1 MALSIT
7 KNQVVRPMKGVLL
20 AGGRGTRL
28 LPLTQTINKHL
39 LPVYDKPLIYYS
51 LSTLMLAGIRDVAV
65 VVNPEDKANF
75 QALLGDGS
83 RWGMSLSFIEQDTPG
98 GIVDALICSE
108 AFIDE
113 ESFML
118 SLGDNLF
125 FGSGLTGQL
134 ESLLKTDKG
143 AGVLLKEVPDPQRFG
158 IATISDQGAITE
170 IEEKPT
176 EPKSNLAITG
186 LYIFDETAMNRARE
200 LRPSARGEIEITDL
214 LTSYVSDSAC
224 GHSILHRGTMWM
236 DTGTLESYWEASTFI
251 RSLQTHSGA
260 LIGSPEEIS
269 WRKRWINGSQL
280 GQLAANISGSYG
292 AMLQKLILDD

>member
-1 MALSIT
+1 
-7 KNQVVRPMKGVLL
+7 MKGVLL

-83 RWGMSLSFIEQDTPG
+83 KWGMSLSLIEQDAPG
-98 GIVDALICSE
+98 GIVDGILHCE
-108 AFIDE
+108 NFIDE
-113 ESFML
+113 KSFML

-125 FGSGLTGQL
+125 FGSGLSGQL
-134 ESLLKTDKG
+134 ESLLLTKKG

-158 IATISDQGAITE
+158 VATVNNLGAIAE

-176 EPKSNLAITG
+176 EPESNLAITG
-186 LYIFDETAMNRARE
+186 LYIFDQSAMDRAKE
-200 LRPSARGEIEITDL
+200 LTPSSRGEIEITDL
-214 LTSYVSDSAC
+214 LRAYVSDSSCA
-224 GHSILHRGTMWM
+224 HSTLHRGTMWM

-251 RSLQTHSGA
+251 RSLQTHSGS
-260 LIGSPEEIS
+260 LIGSPEEIA
-269 WRKRWINGSQL
+269 WRKRWISDSQL
-280 GQLAANISGSYG
+280 NELASHIPGSYG
-292 AMLQKLILDD
+292 VMLQKLVLDH